1 MTIPAPAPPITV
13 DRPEGDV
20 VAVDQLVKRYPKLPF
35 NAVDGVSFSVRPGE
49 VFGLLG
55 PNGAG
60 KTTTIGILTT
70 RVRPTSGHAA
80 VAGIDVSTDPV
91 AARRALAVVPQR
103 SNLDR
108 SLTAKRNLL
117 FHAAYFGVPESERN
131 ARANQLLE
139 EFGLADRADD
149 KVDRFSGGQA
159 QRLMI
164 ARALMHD
171 PKVLFLDEPTTGLD
185 PQARLFVWDRIRDQ
199 RHRDVTV
206 LMTTHDMDEAT
217 ELADRVGIMDH
228 GKLLA
233 LDTPEALTSLV
244 PGEST
249 MEIGIEP
256 DGAGPGGM
264 DGLVAALGALPG
276 VERVERVQRGTT
288 TPSGFPGGFPGSF
301 GGGWGGP
308 GGPPGGAGPGGPG
321 GRGGGPS
328 GSVGGGG
335 PSAGGGPSIGG
346 GPGGSAASSGP
357 DGSWSGGVSASG
369 ARDGS
374 GGRGG
379 SAGPDR
385 SGYPGG
391 AASAGELA
399 AQAGPGGIARP
410 DGEGGRHLRLY
421 CEGEA
426 AGLVPP
432 VVRVIGERGA
442 TLTDLQLGRPSLED
456 VFIHL
461 TGRGLRG

>member
-1 MTIPAPAPPITV
+1 MMTVPAPAPPLAGSQT
-13 DRPEGDV
+13 GDDIV
-20 VAVDQLVKRYPKLPF
+20 VVDQLVKRYPKLPF

-60 KTTTIGILTT
+60 KTTTIGVLTT
-70 RVRPTSGHAA
+70 RVRPTSGRAL
-80 VAGIDVSTDPV
+80 VAGIDVGHDPV
-91 AARRALAVVPQR
+91 AAKRALAVVPQR

-117 FHAAYFGVPESERN
+117 FHAAYFGVPEAERN
-131 ARANQLLE
+131 ARAATLLE

-171 PKVLFLDEPTTGLD
+171 PQVLFLDEPTTGLD
-185 PQARLFVWDRIRDQ
+185 PQARLFVWDRIRQQ
-199 RHRDVTV
+199 RERNVTV
-206 LMTTHDMDEAT
+206 LLTTHDMDEAT

-233 LDTPEALTSLV
+233 LDTPDALTSLV

-249 MEIGIEP
+249 LEIGIEP

-264 DGLVAALGALPG
+264 DGLVAALGDLPG
-276 VERVERVQRGTT
+276 VERVELVQRAGANG
-288 TPSGFPGGFPGSF
+288 PAGFMPGGGPTPFMA
-301 GGGWGGP
+301 GGG
-308 GGPPGGAGPGGPG
+308 PGGAGP
-321 GRGGGPS
+321 S
-328 GSVGGGG
+328 K
-335 PSAGGGPSIGG
+335 
-346 GPGGSAASSGP
+346 P
-357 DGSWSGGVSASG
+357 DGPA
-369 ARDGS
+369 
-374 GGRGG
+374 
-379 SAGPDR
+379 P
-385 SGYPGG
+385 
-391 AASAGELA
+391 
-399 AQAGPGGIARP
+399 
-410 DGEGGRHLRLY
+410 RHLRLY

-426 AGLVPP
+426 APLVPP
-432 VVRVIGERGA
+432 VVRTLGERGA
-442 TLTDLQLGRPSLED
+442 TLADLQLGRPSLED